1 MSGTSGIDGR
11 AARAAE
17 KLALIGG
24 GKMGQA
30 LLNGLISAGLAT
42 ESEVHV
48 VEPHAAT
55 VAWWREHHSGCRVDS
70 DLSAALDRSQIV
82 IIAVK
87 PDLVSPVA
95 AQGAGRWGGK
105 LIISVAAGVQ
115 LAKLTDWLGTDRVI
129 RTMPNT
135 PCLVGRGATA
145 FACGSGTTGEDQQR
159 ALAMLSATGLAIEV
173 SEKQLDAVTGLSGS
187 GPAYVCVMIE
197 ALADGGVLAGLPR
210 EIAMRLA
217 TQTVLGTAEMV
228 AQTGQHPAVLKD
240 AVASPGGTTIAG
252 LRALEQ
258 NGFRSSLIEAVAAA
272 AARARELG

>member
-1 MSGTSGIDGR
+1 MSGTSGIDGSK
-11 AARAAE
+11 APPVE

-30 LLNGLISAGLAT
+30 LLKGLISAGLVS
-42 ESEVHV
+42 ESDVHV

-55 VAWWREHHSGCRVDS
+55 VAWWREHHADCRIDT
-70 DLSAALDRSQIV
+70 DLPAALERSETV
-82 IIAVK
+82 ILADK

-145 FACGSGTTGEDQQR
+145 FACASLGPSTASTR
-159 ALAMLSATGLAIEV
+159 SAKPCSPSVGAASGLAT
-173 SEKQLDAVTGLSGS
+173 SRAS
-187 GPAYVCVMIE
+187 
-197 ALADGGVLAGLPR
+197 
-210 EIAMRLA
+210 
-217 TQTVLGTAEMV
+217 
-228 AQTGQHPAVLKD
+228 
-240 AVASPGGTTIAG
+240 AVAFRIHRNRACVSAG
-252 LRALEQ
+252 ATPLA
-258 NGFRSSLIEAVAAA
+258 SAW
-272 AARARELG
+272 